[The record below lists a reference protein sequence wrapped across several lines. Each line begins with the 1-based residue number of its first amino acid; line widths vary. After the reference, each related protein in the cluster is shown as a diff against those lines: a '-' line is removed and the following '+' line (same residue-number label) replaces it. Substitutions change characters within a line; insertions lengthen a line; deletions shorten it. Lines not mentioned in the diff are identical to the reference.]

1 MIANGLPYV
10 QLCGGPQSGL
20 YERSNAHVGQPA
32 HDISVASS
40 FAKSHPM
47 SNRFALEICVESVDH
62 AVAAERGGAQRIE
75 LCNDL
80 SSGGITPSAGFMQTV
95 RRHLHIPIHILIRPR
110 PGDFFYSNHELE
122 IMRND
127 ILAAKQLGMDGIVL
141 GILHEGGRIDIE
153 RTKSLVALAHPLP
166 VTFHRAFDASHDL
179 ETSLEEVIQTG
190 ASRILTS
197 GGQPRA
203 MDALSALARL
213 VQRAKG
219 RILLMPCGGINSENV
234 VHIVRTTQ
242 AQEVHSSAG
251 TSNSGLTAHD
261 NGSSDGDDADG
272 SSIQSALF
280 EQKVAKLASLLDNVS
295 RDQRL
300 I

>member
-1 MIANGLPYV
+1 
-10 QLCGGPQSGL
+10 LCGGPQFDRKSAGDHASQPAPVIPL
-20 YERSNAHVGQPA
+20 IGSSNAQL
-32 HDISVASS
+32 
-40 FAKSHPM
+40 M

-62 AVAAERGGAQRIE
+62 ALAAERGGAHRIE
-75 LCNDL
+75 LCSDL

-95 RRHLHIPIHILIRPR
+95 RRHVRIPIHILIRPR
-110 PGDFFYSNHELE
+110 PGDFFYSDHELE

-127 ILAAKQLGMDGIVL
+127 ILAAKQFGMDGIVL

-153 RTKSLVALAHPLP
+153 RTKSLVELAHPLP
-166 VTFHRAFDASHDL
+166 VTFHRAFDASENL
-179 ETSLEEVIQTG
+179 EVSLEEVIQTG
-190 ASRILTS
+190 ASRVLTS

-203 MDALSALARL
+203 MDALPVLARL

-234 VHIVRTTQ
+234 VHIVRATR

-251 TSNSGLTAHD
+251 TSNPGLTTHG
-261 NGSSDGDDADG
+261 NGSSDNGDADG
-272 SSIQSALF
+272 LDLQSALF
-280 EQKVAKLASLLDNVS
+280 EQKVAQLVNLLGSVS
-295 RDQRL
+295 CDESV